1 MRAMRARGF
10 KGYGDLEL
18 VNLPALSENLKDRRF
33 DGVSVTER
41 FPVHS
46 AV

>member
-18 VNLPALSENLKDRRF
+18 VNLPNPE
-33 DGVSVTER
+33 VSNGKVLVR
-41 FPVHS
+41 
-46 AV
+46 